1 MTDKINQIK
10 QIAMEHIKQAADSKA
25 LDDIRVRFLGKKG
38 ELTDLLKTLGTMSK
52 EERPKIGALVNET
65 KTFIENYLQQQLDT
79 LKQAE
84 MNKKLESEKIDVT
97 LPGRIHK
104 RGAIHPVKLVLD
116 QMESIFLGMGFT
128 IAQGPEIETDFNNF
142 KAMNFQDDHPARDA
156 QDTFYIENGK
166 TLFRTHTSPVQ
177 ARTMQQNA
185 PNPIRVICPGRVFRR
200 DDIDATHHVQ
210 FHQVEGLLVDKDVK
224 LSDLKGILL
233 EFVRKMFG
241 DDMKIRLR
249 PSFFP
254 FTEPSAEVDV
264 SCIFCHGDG
273 CSFCKQSGWI
283 EVLGAGCV
291 HPNVLRHG
299 GYDPEIFSGWAFGIG
314 VERIA
319 LLKYGINDIRYLTE
333 GDVRFLEQFR

>member
-10 QIAMEHIKQAADSKA
+10 QIALEHIKAAADLKA
-25 LDDIRVRFLGKKG
+25 LDDIRVKFLGKKG
-38 ELTDLLKTLGTMSK
+38 ELTDVLKMLGTLSK
-52 EERPKIGALVNET
+52 EERPKFGALVNET
-65 KTFIENYLQQQLDT
+65 KTNIENYLQERFNA
-79 LKQAE
+79 LKAAE
-84 MNKKLESEKIDVT
+84 LNRKLEAEKIDVT

-104 RGAIHPVKLVLD
+104 RGAIHPVNLVLD
-116 QMESIFLGMGFT
+116 QMKSIFLGMGFT
-128 IAQGPEIETDFNNF
+128 IAHGPEIETDFNNF

-177 ARTMQQNA
+177 ARTMQLNA

-210 FHQVEGLLVDKDVK
+210 FHQVEGLLVDKNVK

-264 SCIFCHGDG
+264 SCIFCKGKG

-291 HPNVLRHG
+291 HPNVLKYG
-299 GYDPEIFSGWAFGIG
+299 GYDPEVFSGWAFGIG

>member
-10 QIAMEHIKQAADSKA
+10 QIALEHIKAAADLKA
-25 LDDIRVRFLGKKG
+25 LDDIRVKFLGKKG
-38 ELTDLLKTLGTMSK
+38 ELTDVLKMLGTLSK
-52 EERPKIGALVNET
+52 EERPKFGALVNET
-65 KTFIENYLQQQLDT
+65 KTNIENYLQERFNA
-79 LKQAE
+79 LKAAE
-84 MNKKLESEKIDVT
+84 LNRKLEAEKIDVT

-104 RGAIHPVKLVLD
+104 RGAIHPVNLVLD
-116 QMESIFLGMGFT
+116 QMKSIFLGMGFT
-128 IAQGPEIETDFNNF
+128 IAHGPEIETDFNNF

-177 ARTMQQNA
+177 ARTMQLNA

-210 FHQVEGLLVDKDVK
+210 FHQVEGLLVDKNVK

-254 FTEPSAEVDV
+254 FTEPSDEVDV
-264 SCIFCHGDG
+264 SCIFCKGKG

-291 HPNVLRHG
+291 HPNVLKYG
-299 GYDPEIFSGWAFGIG
+299 GYDPEVFSGWAFGIG

>member
-1 MTDKINQIK
+1 MILDKLNELK
-10 QIAMEHIKQAADSKA
+10 QKALQNITESKDLKA
-25 LDDIRVRFLGKKG
+25 LDDIRVSFLGKKG
-38 ELTDLLKTLGTMSK
+38 EITELLKTLGTLSK
-52 EERPKIGALVNET
+52 EERPKFGQLVNEV
-65 KTFIENYLQQQLDT
+65 KNFIEQKINEELVH
-79 LKQAE
+79 LKQIE
-84 MNKKLESEKIDVT
+84 LDKKLNSEKIDVT
-97 LPGRIHK
+97 LPGRQYK
-104 RGAIHPVKLVLD
+104 RGAKHPVKKILD
-116 QMESIFLGMGFT
+116 QMEDIFLGMGFS
-128 IAQGPEIETDFNNF
+128 IANGPEIETDFYNF

-156 QDTFYIENGK
+156 QDTFYIDRK

-177 ARTMQQNA
+177 ARTMQLNA

-224 LSDLKGILL
+224 LSDLTGILL

-264 SCIFCHGDG
+264 SCIFCRGKG
-273 CSFCKQSGWI
+273 CGFCKQSGWI
-283 EVLGAGCV
+283 EVLGSGCV
-291 HPNVLRHG
+291 HPNVLKYG
-299 GYDPEIFSGWAFGIG
+299 GYDPEVFSGWAFGIG

-319 LLKYGINDIRYLTE
+319 LLKYGINDIRLLTDN
-333 GDVRFLEQFR
+333 DVRFLEQFK